1 MIYLPTCNKCNKKHV
16 VQTVDNLKSR
26 WNNCKSNFFKD
37 TDRGKAPSN
46 ETPAL
51 AEITNMGIWVV
62 VTTNELFL
70 RVLKLKQ
77 NFQKNKYLLAKL
89 SSFVVT
95 ILFVLSLASDMAVW
109 YGNDAFSIL
118 VLSTKKRYFSF
129 LKKVFVFHKIYFKV
143 KLLKTFK
150 IFNFAI

>member
-1 MIYLPTCNKCNKKHV
+1 M

-37 TDRGKAPSN
+37 TERGKAPSN

-77 NFQKNKYLLAKL
+77 NFQKNK
-89 SSFVVT
+89 
-95 ILFVLSLASDMAVW
+95 
-109 YGNDAFSIL
+109 
-118 VLSTKKRYFSF
+118 
-129 LKKVFVFHKIYFKV
+129 
-143 KLLKTFK
+143 
-150 IFNFAI
+150 